1 MSVPVRV
8 SRAKPG
14 RIAIVGSINRDE
26 VWTEQGQHRR
36 GWGGIL
42 YNVAALAQ
50 HLPAQATVLPI
61 ARLGRDAQRPVGRW
75 LQTLRQV
82 DTSGLLPMA
91 RVGNLCEMR
100 YKNADERHERLL
112 HRVPPLKYSDLR
124 PALTAEL
131 ILVNFISGNDI
142 TIGAL
147 ERLRRDYRGLIY
159 MDIHSYL
166 LGRHHDATR
175 FARRPTGWR
184 RILPCADVL
193 QMNEVEFATLSGQ
206 TASSESVLKWTNEII
221 ASMKCRCVMVTLGAL
236 GSYCLTRWKGRW
248 RLRHFPS
255 GHRPRGADPTGCGDT
270 FSGLWIASWVRSSN
284 LLECARIATAG
295 AARPIRP
302 MA

>member
-1 MSVPVRV
+1 MQ
-8 SRAKPG
+8 
-14 RIAIVGSINRDE
+14 IAIIGSVNCDE
-26 VWTEQGQHRR
+26 VWTVEGRHRR

-42 YNVAALAQ
+42 YNIAALAQ
-50 HLPAQATVLPI
+50 HLPTKATVLPI

-75 LQTLRQV
+75 LRTLRQV
-82 DTSGLLPMA
+82 DTSALLPMA
-91 RVGNLCEMR
+91 RAGNLCEMR
-100 YKNADERHERLL
+100 YKNADERYERLL
-112 HRVPPLKYSDLR
+112 HRVPPLTYSDLH

-166 LGRHHDATR
+166 LGRRRDATR

-184 RILPCADVL
+184 RILACADVL

-206 TASSESVLKWTNEII
+206 PASPQSVLEWTTETM
-221 ASMKCRCVMVTLGAL
+221 ASMKCRCMMVTLGAL
-236 GSYCLTRWKGRW
+236 GSYCLTRRKERW

-270 FSGLWIASWVRSSN
+270 FSGLWIASWVRNSD
-284 LLECARIATAG
+284 LLECARIATTG
-295 AARPIRP
+295 AAKPIRP